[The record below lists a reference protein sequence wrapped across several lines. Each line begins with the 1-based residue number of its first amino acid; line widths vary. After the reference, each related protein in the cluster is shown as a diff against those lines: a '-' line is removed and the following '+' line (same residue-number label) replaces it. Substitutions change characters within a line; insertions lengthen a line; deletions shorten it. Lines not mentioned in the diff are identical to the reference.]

1 MESNEWD
8 YEIDP
13 DYSRAET
20 VPSEGIVGAYRLVDG
35 QRVGDLHPNPA
46 YQPSTLAKM
55 LDRGRDDVLDAY
67 AALRAGA
74 ASKQEALATIAAA
87 EIIAFEG
94 PNGQPWV
101 ATVEGGRIFQVF
113 TSEAHLKDV
122 PPAPTKSI
130 PGHQLAEV
138 AALGIP
144 VQVNPHPEGGLD
156 LAPEFFAAA

>member
-1 MESNEWD
+1 MTSNDWD

-20 VPSEGIVGAYRLVDG
+20 VPTEGVVGAYQLVNG
-35 QRVGDLHPNPA
+35 QRVGELHANPA

-55 LDRGRDDVLDAY
+55 LDRGRDRVLDAY
-67 AALRAGA
+67 VAMRSGA
-74 ASKQEALATIAAA
+74 AGKQETLDAIAAE

-101 ATVEGGRIFQVF
+101 ATVDGDRIFQVF
-113 TSEAHLKDV
+113 TSEAHLRDV
-122 PPAPTKSI
+122 PPAPTKRI
-130 PGHQLAEV
+130 PAHQLAEV

-156 LAPEFFAAA
+156 LAPDFFAAA